1 MTGSKKSFLKKVVKR
16 NQVIIAALAVMI
28 IVAGYLNVTGQTD
41 NSKLEGE
48 GTLNESVDDTV
59 QKENDQ
65 TVSSG
70 GDNLDISDEDIF
82 PPSDS
87 DNQDVTAGNSDIK
100 PDVDADTQT
109 DGEDVTASE
118 DSNGSD
124 VGDSILASTTLG
136 SNYFGNAKLNREQVR
151 AANKETLENLV
162 NDDSISEEAK
172 AEAIESLVA
181 MTEAAALED
190 ELETLLEA
198 KGYETVC
205 YIDED
210 EIDVIV
216 NTQEISDQD
225 VAKIEDVVM
234 RNTDV
239 DASGIV
245 ITNVV
250 TEE

>member
-1 MTGSKKSFLKKVVKR
+1 MKGGKTNFLKKVVKR

-28 IVAGYLNVTGQTD
+28 IIAGYLNVTGQTD
-41 NSKLEGE
+41 ASKQKGSDITEQKITGE
-48 GTLNESVDDTV
+48 GITDQDIDGTV
-59 QKENDQ
+59 QNDTEG

-70 GDNLDISDEDIF
+70 GSSLDISDEDIY

-87 DNQDVTAGNSDIK
+87 DSQ
-100 PDVDADTQT
+100 DVDAMASEQE
-109 DGEDVTASE
+109 GEDIASSGE
-118 DSNGSD
+118 ENGQD
-124 VGDSILASTTLG
+124 VGGSILASTTLG
-136 SNYFGNAKLNREQVR
+136 GNYFGNAKLGREQIR
-151 AANKETLENLV
+151 AQNKETLENVV
-162 NDDSISEEAK
+162 NDASISDEAK
-172 AEAIESLVA
+172 ADAIGCLVE
-181 MTEAAALED
+181 MTNAAALED

-205 YIDED
+205 YVSED
-210 EIDVIV
+210 EVDVIV
-216 NTQEISDQD
+216 NILEISEQD

-234 RNTDV
+234 RNTDI